1 MDARGVSRPAGEEAF
16 DAADGFSVGFAFGD
30 AASDVGAGCGITS
43 LLGDGDVVERP
54 VELTVA
60 ASVEAMAG
68 LVLAGRGRH
77 R

>member
-1 MDARGVSRPAGEEAF
+1 MLEESPDAAGEEAF
-16 DAADGFSVGFAFGD
+16 DAADGFSVGLAFGD
-30 AASDVGAGCGITS
+30 AAGDVGAGGGIAS

-77 R
+77 G